1 MSPQATVSD
10 LKITVGDLFI
20 LYKFAVCN
28 LIISPRRAAGS
39 SLDVASMTGI
49 A

>member
-10 LKITVGDLFI
+10 LKIAVGDLFI

-28 LIISPRRAAGS
+28 LITLTKTSC
-39 SLDVASMTGI
+39 SLDGASMTGI